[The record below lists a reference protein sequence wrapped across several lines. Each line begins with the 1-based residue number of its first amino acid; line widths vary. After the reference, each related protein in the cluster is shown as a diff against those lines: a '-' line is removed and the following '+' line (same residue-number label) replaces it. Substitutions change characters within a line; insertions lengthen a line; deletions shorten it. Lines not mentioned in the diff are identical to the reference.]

1 MPDRSAALGSDALSS
16 AALSKDGSKP
26 VVPALPAA
34 TVTLVRDTP
43 DGLEVLM
50 LQRNHRSGFMPGV
63 FLFPG
68 GALDQE
74 DAAAAVAARCAGID
88 DAASSAMLGLPRGG
102 LAYWTAAIRESFE
115 EAGVLLA
122 YDDAGELVN
131 PGAPSRIERFEAYR
145 RRLNAGEACL
155 CEMLEREGLR
165 LAVDRL
171 TYFGH
176 WITPVTAPRRY
187 DTRFFIAVA
196 PEGQEALPDNVEA
209 IHHVWVNPA
218 AALERNRAGVFG
230 MRTPTIRTLEQ
241 FAAHDTVDAL
251 IAALRTQPAVRAVL
265 PRIGPDGRPLLP
277 GDPGYD
283 ALAAAHDQG
292 KWKP

>member
-1 MPDRSAALGSDALSS
+1 MSDRPKAQAAPPPG
-16 AALSKDGSKP
+16 AASKDAASKP
-26 VVPALPAA
+26 FVPALPAA
-34 TVTLVRDTP
+34 TVTLVRDTQ

-50 LQRNHRSGFMPGV
+50 LQRNYRSGFMPGV

-68 GALDQE
+68 GALDPE
-74 DAAAAVAARCAGID
+74 DASEAVCARCAGVD
-88 DAASSAMLGLPRGG
+88 DAASSAVLGLPRGG

-131 PGAPSRIERFEAYR
+131 PAEPSRIERFEDFR

-155 CEMLEREGLR
+155 CEMLQREGLR
-165 LAVDRL
+165 LAADRL

-187 DTRFFIAVA
+187 DTRFFVAVA

-218 AALERNRAGVFG
+218 AALERNRAGRFG

-241 FAAHDTVDAL
+241 FAPHQTTGAL
-251 IAALRTQPAVRAVL
+251 IAALRKQPIVRAVL
-265 PRIGPDGRPLLP
+265 PRIAADGRPVLP
-277 GDPGYD
+277 GEAGYD
-283 ALAAAHDQG
+283 ALAPAHTQG
-292 KWKP
+292 KWKA